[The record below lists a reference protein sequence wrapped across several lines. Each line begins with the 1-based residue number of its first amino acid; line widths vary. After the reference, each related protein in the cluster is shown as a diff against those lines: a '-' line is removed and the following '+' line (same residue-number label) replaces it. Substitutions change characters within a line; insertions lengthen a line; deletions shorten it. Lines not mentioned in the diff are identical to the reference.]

1 MIIHNSQ
8 QDIKIELSS
17 DIKRIGIKMSGGADS
32 SLLAYILAKY
42 IAEENP
48 GLRIVPITV
57 VHMKKPYQL
66 IYAKQ
71 VVKFIES
78 VFGKIFLDHLT
89 DSCDDNST
97 YTSTQD
103 ALMIKAY
110 NENTIDAHFFGGNAL
125 PPMEVVKNF
134 NEELTVPERK
144 KTQVPQSTLYLT
156 SYRPFINIDK
166 QGIYELYSSLGLL
179 DTLYP
184 ITRSCEAYTFDFS
197 SHCGKCWW
205 CEERMWGFKKLV

>member
-8 QDIKIELSS
+8 QDIKIELGS

-42 IAEENP
+42 ISEENP
-48 GLRIVPITV
+48 RLRIVPITV

-103 ALMIKAY
+103 KLMVKAY
-110 NENTIDAHFFGGNAL
+110 TEKIIDAHFFGGNAL
-125 PPMEVVKNF
+125 PPLEVLMKN
-134 NEELTVPERK
+134 
-144 KTQVPQSTLYLT
+144 
-156 SYRPFINIDK
+156 
-166 QGIYELYSSLGLL
+166 
-179 DTLYP
+179 
-184 ITRSCEAYTFDFS
+184 
-197 SHCGKCWW
+197 
-205 CEERMWGFKKLV
+205 